1 MKSSVTCLSRTAPTC
16 PSAKIREGEGSDQ
29 PYTIYSFCVGTHV
42 SCAIACVGCGL
53 GQTQYDLDV
62 GTGRVCLPASAFLS
76 KLAWEATCHYHLMI
90 PPLRKHAPA
99 TAPQLHWNYFM
110 LCMRHTGCFRQI
122 GVANAGLCC
131 RGVFVEGLSEWVVRS
146 PGEVYQLMA
155 RGQSLVSASQSA
167 CMPVSCVCA
176 CSPRCGLAILLVW
189 RASLLWVQCLSSVR
203 AASWGSACS
212 PCCTC
217 IGGKV
222 HLCVRS
228 NFLLV
233 CRQRLCLCL

>member
-1 MKSSVTCLSRTAPTC
+1 MSVPVHLCLVQSLMQVQCTLFSHKRLSIVLCGAFLCTANTWFVRATCKSTMKSSVTCLSRTAPTC

-176 CSPRCGLAILLVW
+176 CSPRCGLAILLV
-189 RASLLWVQCLSSVR
+189 
-203 AASWGSACS
+203 
-212 PCCTC
+212 
-217 IGGKV
+217 
-222 HLCVRS
+222 
-228 NFLLV
+228 
-233 CRQRLCLCL
+233 